1 MSEARQRLIQALDDA
16 YACEQ
21 ALVPVLES
29 RAAMAPRGRYRKGL
43 EAHLRETRDHARRI
57 EERLSALRQRDS
69 VFLAGIHLL
78 ENALG
83 QGVALGRA
91 PLGLLGKAPLGLLGK
106 GPLGLLRSSVGAERV
121 LASARDACATEAL
134 EIARYQGIE
143 ALAQSIGDRQTAR
156 LAGAIRADEQKML
169 DLLLDEIPNLI
180 AWIVEADARGKAA
193 AAISANGKAKVA
205 PSPRGKGR
213 RVASRTGS
221 KARKARPP
229 RGGRAAGRARAS
241 LNAASAQAGAARIHG
256 AVGSAHS
263 GDSRTEAVGAST
275 RADAVSKQARDL
287 PFGDYARRGADEV
300 VQTPGGEIAAS
311 GERRE
316 HRAARS
322 GGYPTVPERPDR
334 IIKRADKEVVEEDL
348 PDKELAGS

>member
-1 MSEARQRLIQALDDA
+1 MTEARQRLIQALDDA

-57 EERLSALRQRDS
+57 EERLSAMRQRDN
-69 VFLAGIHLL
+69 VFLAGIQLL

-91 PLGLLGKAPLGLLGK
+91 PLGLLGK
-106 GPLGLLRSSVGAERV
+106 GPLGLLRSSVGPERV

-143 ALAQSIGDRQTAR
+143 ALAQSLGDRQTAR

-193 AAISANGKAKVA
+193 AAISPNGKAKAA
-205 PSPRGKGR
+205 PSPRGKAPRGKGR

-229 RGGRAAGRARAS
+229 RGGRAAERARAS
-241 LNAASAQAGAARIHG
+241 LSAASAQAGAARIHG
-256 AVGSAHS
+256 AVGSAYS
-263 GDSRTEAVGAST
+263 GDSRTEAVEAST
-275 RADAVSKQARDL
+275 RADAVSKQVRDL
-287 PFGDYARRGADEV
+287 QFGDYARRGADEV
-300 VQTPGGEIAAS
+300 VQTPSGEIAAS
-311 GERRE
+311 GKRRE